1 MMEYWN
7 VGMME
12 SWVGGWRSASLEVGG
27 KKPDDRKQLWIERIL
42 AWLGF
47 VI

>member
-12 SWVGGWRSASLEVGG
+12 MGEAVFSVVKVESGSGA
-27 KKPDDRKQLWIERIL
+27 
-42 AWLGF
+42 
-47 VI
+47 